1 MTEKVI
7 VSFENVSYTY
17 PGSGKFALKGIN
29 LEVIEGEWL
38 AVLGANGSGKSTLAR
53 HFNALLVPTQGA
65 CLVGGSDTRTVEG
78 QRFAREMAAIVF
90 QNPENQIVA
99 AIVEE
104 DVAFGPENLGVPPEE
119 IKRRVERALKET
131 GLTDLAGKPTYAL
144 SGGQKQRLAVAG
156 AIAMQPPC
164 LVLDEATSMLDP
176 SGRQELQ
183 QVLWRLHSEGM
194 TLVSI
199 THRMEEILRCDR
211 CVVLNGGSIVWE
223 GSPLVLFRDEDQ
235 RLGQWGLE
243 IPPLVAVWKGLV
255 ESGIISGEAPPV
267 LEEMVSALCP

>member
-1 MTEKVI
+1 MTERVI

-17 PGSGKFALKGIN
+17 PGSGKFALKDIN
-29 LEVIEGEWL
+29 LEVSEGEWL

-53 HFNALLVPTQGA
+53 HFNALLVPTQGV
-65 CLVGGSDTRTVEG
+65 CLVGGSDTRTDDG
-78 QRFAREMAAIVF
+78 QRRAREMAAIVF

-183 QVLWRLHSEGM
+183 QVLWRLH
-194 TLVSI
+194 
-199 THRMEEILRCDR
+199 RMEEILRCDR

-223 GSPLVLFRDEDQ
+223 GLPLALFRDEDR

-255 ESGIISGEAPPV
+255 GSGIISCEVPPV

>member
-1 MTEKVI
+1 MTAGEI
-7 VSFENVSYTY
+7 VTFDGAGYTY
-17 PGSGKFALKGIN
+17 PGNEGAALEGID
-29 LEVIEGEWL
+29 LAVHQGEWL

-65 CLVGGSDTRTVEG
+65 CFVEGADTRTEEG
-78 QRFAREMAAIVF
+78 RRLARRQVALVF

-104 DVAFGPENLGVPPEE
+104 DVAFGPENLGVAPEE
-119 IKRRVERALKET
+119 IRARVERALRET
-131 GLTDLAGKPTYAL
+131 GLFELAGKPTYAL

-176 SGRQELQ
+176 VGRQELQ
-183 QVLWRLHSEGM
+183 QVLKRLHSEGM

-199 THRMEEILRCDR
+199 THRMEEIFPCDR
-211 CVVLNGGSIVWE
+211 CVVLEAGSLVWE
-223 GSPLVLFRDEDQ
+223 GTPVELFHEKD
-235 RLGQWGLE
+235 RLEGWGLDV
-243 IPPLVAVWKGLV
+243 PPLVALWRDLIGRSLIPGGVR
-255 ESGIISGEAPPV
+255 PV
-267 LEEMVSALCP
+267 FEEMVAALCP